1 MIGQMIHRYKVESQ
15 LGEGGMGA
23 VYEATDETGKRVA
36 IKVLHKEHAS
46 NQQIALR
53 FINEARAI
61 CVVNHPGIVEVYETG
76 QHTDGT
82 AYIVMELLKG
92 ETLSARMK
100 KSPGGKMPVLECVR
114 LGRQIASA
122 LAAAHAKTI
131 VHRDLKPDNIMIVP
145 DANVP
150 GVERTKLLDFGIAK
164 VKQEYQAN
172 DQLQTR
178 AGVMMGT
185 PLYMSPEQ
193 CKNAGDVDDKADVY
207 SLGVMLYRMLS
218 GKPPF
223 QAAGTG
229 ELMAMHIYMQ
239 PTPLKEHDPA
249 IPEPLRDLVHRML
262 AKQRQDRPSMAQ
274 VEQELEKVNVRM
286 SGMLPAIRV
295 PAQPPQPA
303 GPAAPSS
310 SEAKTVMSEGGA
322 FQLPPSGTQDQKT
335 VMPVTPATPAAQ
347 TSVLG
352 NRSLRIALFA
362 MATLLLLGLLAV
374 LYSRLNM
381 PDPAS
386 KPPKAPDKPVVPSG
400 TPPQGNPV
408 PAPAPKKIRWNV
420 ETNPPGAQVFEA
432 GKDEPLCAQKT
443 TPCTVDRVAQN
454 EDVTLEFRLDGF
466 ESKRVTVSGDADKIP
481 SVTLTKKPSGKSSK
495 GKKDGKTSKTD
506 GKSKRRG
513 KK

>member
-1 MIGQMIHRYKVESQ
+1 MIGQMVDRYRVVSQ

-23 VYEATDETGKRVA
+23 VYEAIDDSNSQHVA

-61 CVVNHPGIVEVYETG
+61 NVVDHPGIVQVVSIG
-76 QHTDGT
+76 QLPDQT

-100 KSPGGKMPVLECVR
+100 KSPGSRLPVLDCVR
-114 LGRQIASA
+114 LGKQIASA

-145 DANVP
+145 DPKVP
-150 GVERTKLLDFGIAK
+150 GAERTKLLDFGIAK

-223 QAAGTG
+223 SAAGTG

-239 PTPLKEHDPA
+239 PQPLKEHDAA
-249 IPEPLRDLVHRML
+249 IPEPLIELVHKML

-274 VEQELEKVNVRM
+274 VEAELEKVNIKVSAMMPAVR
-286 SGMLPAIRV
+286 LPPP
-295 PAQPPQPA
+295 PATQPSTPSP
-303 GPAAPSS
+303 PMAA
-310 SEAKTVMSEGGA
+310 EAKTVLSDGGA
-322 FQLPPSGTQDQKT
+322 YAVPPPSGRDAATIMPTPSPVASGGGRGLRIVIVALVTLLALGIGAGVVGLLQKRDSVRLDPTDPKSLGKT
-335 VMPVTPATPAAQ
+335 VDKLVNPADNPDSKKPKAAKII
-347 TSVLG
+347 SWHVESDPSSADVYDV
-352 NRSLRIALFA
+352 RKDE
-362 MATLLLLGLLAV
+362 LLGKTPFRVEQPIQPGEVELEL
-374 LYSRLNM
+374 RLEGYQH
-381 PDPAS
+381 
-386 KPPKAPDKPVVPSG
+386 KRITVKADENQEPPVVKLE
-400 TPPQGNPV
+400 PV
-408 PAPAPKKIRWNV
+408 KVEKDPKPKK
-420 ETNPPGAQVFEA
+420 
-432 GKDEPLCAQKT
+432 
-443 TPCTVDRVAQN
+443 DR
-454 EDVTLEFRLDGF
+454 
-466 ESKRVTVSGDADKIP
+466 
-481 SVTLTKKPSGKSSK
+481 GKSRRH
-495 GKKDGKTSKTD
+495 GKK
-506 GKSKRRG
+506 
-513 KK
+513 